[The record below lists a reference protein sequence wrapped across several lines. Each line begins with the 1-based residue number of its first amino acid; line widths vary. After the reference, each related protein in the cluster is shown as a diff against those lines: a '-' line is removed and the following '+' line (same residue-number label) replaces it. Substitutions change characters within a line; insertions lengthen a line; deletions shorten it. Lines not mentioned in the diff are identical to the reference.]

1 MIENL
6 RNKITKANDAYRV
19 GKPVMSDSE
28 YDKLMEELSNLSPN
42 DELLTKVGHNTSDES
57 RKGKLPIEMASMNK
71 IKSMED
77 IDDWCR
83 LKGISKS
90 EFIIITPKYDGL
102 SLCVN
107 ELTGDAF
114 TRGDGVYGQKSNN
127 HYKLIGNHF
136 LKRNSSTP
144 KFTYGEVMMSKK
156 TFIEKYSQEFANP
169 RNLVAGLLNSKEI
182 SETLK
187 DTEFIKYGALYDKT
201 FNLKQQILDHLNEN
215 QSVQVPYHICKI
227 SELTEDLLI
236 ELFHK
241 FSIDYEIDGLII
253 EINDIS
259 LQSKLGRET
268 SSNNPI
274 WARAFKHPSFEQ
286 SAETEVLDIEW
297 NISKNSL
304 LKPVAIV
311 KPINLDGVVV
321 SRCTLNNARFVKDM
335 GIGRGAVVVIRRS
348 GLVIPKI
355 VDVIKT
361 VDFIEPTIEG
371 VEICWNES
379 GIELVTLTPNDS
391 QKLKS
396 IISFFEVLECDNVRE
411 GVISQLYNSGYKSIK
426 DILNLNISDLEKIDG
441 FGKRKAK
448 IVFDSIQKSIKGV
461 RLSKLQHATNIFVGM
476 GSKKLALLEHFIEKP
491 TIEQVMKIEGFAET
505 SAKTYV
511 DNYDKFFDFIKDLPV
526 TIEEK
531 VEIVKISNDL
541 EGMVFVFTGIRM
553 KSEETILESRGAKIS
568 SSVSKNTTHL
578 VCKDPN
584 SGSSKLEKAKSLG
597 IEIMSVD
604 DLNILLKKSN

>member
-28 YDKLMEELSNLSPN
+28 YDKLMEELSNLSPG

-90 EFIIITPKYDGL
+90 ETVVITPKYDGL

-156 TFIEKYSQEFANP
+156 TFIEKYSHEFANP

-286 SAETEVLDIEW
+286 SAETEILDIEW

-335 GIGRGAVVVIRRS
+335 GIGSGAVVVIRRS

-361 VDFIEPTIEG
+361 VDFIEPIIEG

-461 RLSKLQHATNIFVGM
+461 RLSKLQHATNIFVGL

-531 VEIVKISNDL
+531 VEIVKTSNDL

-578 VCKDPN
+578 ICKDPN